1 MYLIIFLF
9 FLIMKIIR
17 DTNWPITREIRIA
30 MVERK
35 RSKLFVRQLLRSGE
49 AKMAARTVGKSKD

>member
-1 MYLIIFLF
+1 
-9 FLIMKIIR
+9 MKIIR

-49 AKMAARTVGKSKD
+49 AKMAARTVGKSKN

>member
-1 MYLIIFLF
+1 
-9 FLIMKIIR
+9 MKIIR
-17 DTNWPITREIRIA
+17 DTNWPIRREIRIA